1 MQVNAQVKEKI
12 GEEVEITDAEAKAMK
27 VAEAE
32 VKKSTEAEAAAQG
45 ILLTEAI
52 AGVNHHKME
61 MRALI

>member
-1 MQVNAQVKEKI
+1 M
-12 GEEVEITDAEAKAMK
+12 EITDAEAKAMK